1 MSVFTG
7 SCVAMVTPFTE
18 DGINFES
25 LARLIQFQIQEGT
38 DALLAC
44 GTTGEPPTMTKE
56 ERYSVIGFTVEKA
69 AKRVPVIAGTG
80 GYNTAAV
87 IEDSKEAERLG
98 ADALLIVTPYY
109 NKTTQK
115 GLIKHYAAIADAVH
129 IPIIIYNVPS
139 RTGLNVTP
147 ATLKE
152 LSKIDNIVGI
162 KEASGDIAQVVN
174 MARLCEGALDIYS
187 GNDDMVVPLLSV
199 GGKGVISVVANI
211 APRDTHDM
219 VAKFLNG
226 DIEGSRKLQFKL
238 FPLIEALFLE
248 VNPIPVKT
256 AMNLMGM
263 NVGKLRMP
271 LTDMSESNLE
281 VLKQRMIE
289 YGLEIQEQNK

>member
-7 SCVAMVTPFTE
+7 SCVALVTPFT
-18 DGINFES
+18 DNGINFES
-25 LARLIQFQIQEGT
+25 LANLIEFQINGGT
-38 DALLAC
+38 DAILVC
-44 GTTGEPPTMTKE
+44 GTTGEPPTMTRE
-56 ERYSVIGFTVEKA
+56 ERYSVIGFTVEKV

-115 GLIKHYAAIADAVH
+115 GLIQHYAAIADAVH

-139 RTGLNVTP
+139 RTGLNVAP
-147 ATLKE
+147 STLKE
-152 LSKIDNIVGI
+152 LSRIDNIVGI
-162 KEASGDIAQVVN
+162 KEASGNIAQVTE
-174 MARLCEGALDIYS
+174 MARLCGDRIDIYS
-187 GNDDMVVPLLSV
+187 GDDNIVVPILAL

-211 APRDTHDM
+211 APRDTHEM

-238 FPLIEALFLE
+238 NPLIEALFLE

-256 AMNLMGM
+256 ALNLMGM
-263 NVGKLRMP
+263 NVGKLRLP
-271 LTDMSESNLE
+271 LTDMSEQNLE
-281 VLKQRMIE
+281 ILKKRMLE
-289 YGLEIQEQNK
+289 YGLKIQQ

>member
-7 SCVAMVTPFTE
+7 SCVALVTPFTD
-18 DGINFES
+18 DGVNFES
-25 LARLIQFQIQEGT
+25 LANLIEFQIREGT
-38 DALLAC
+38 DAILVC
-44 GTTGEPPTMTKE
+44 GTTGEPPTMTRDEK
-56 ERYSVIGFTVEKA
+56 YSVIGFTVEKV

-80 GYNTAAV
+80 GYNTATV

-115 GLIKHYAAIADAVH
+115 GLIQHYAAIADAVH
-129 IPIIIYNVPS
+129 IPIIIYNVPG
-139 RTGLNVTP
+139 RTGLNVAP
-147 ATLKE
+147 STLKE

-162 KEASGDIAQVVN
+162 KEASGNIAQVTE
-174 MARLCEGALDIYS
+174 MARLCGDKIDIYS
-187 GNDDMVVPLLSV
+187 GDDNIVVPILAL

-211 APRDTHDM
+211 APRDTHEM

-238 FPLIEALFLE
+238 NPLIEALFLE

-256 AMNLMGM
+256 ALNLMGM
-263 NVGKLRMP
+263 NAGKLRMP
-271 LTDMSESNLE
+271 LTDMSEQNLE
-281 VLKQRMIE
+281 ILKKRMLE
-289 YGLEIQEQNK
+289 YGLKIQQ

>member
-1 MSVFTG
+1 
-7 SCVAMVTPFTE
+7 MVTPFTE

-25 LARLIQFQIQEGT
+25 LANLIEFQIREGT

-44 GTTGEPPTMTKE
+44 GTTGEPPTMTRE

-80 GYNTAAV
+80 GYNTADV
-87 IEDSKEAERLG
+87 IKDSKEAERLG

-109 NKTTQK
+109 NKTSQK
-115 GLIKHYAAIADAVH
+115 GLIQHYAAIADAVH

-147 ATLKE
+147 STLKE

-162 KEASGDIAQVVN
+162 KEASGDITQVVN
-174 MARLCEGALDIYS
+174 MARLCEGTIDLYS

-219 VAKFLNG
+219 VDKFLNG

-263 NVGKLRMP
+263 NVGRLRMP
-271 LTDMSESNLE
+271 LTDMSERNLE
-281 VLKQRMIE
+281 ILKQRMIE
-289 YGLEIQEQNK
+289 YGLEINN

>member
-25 LARLIQFQIQEGT
+25 LANLIEFQIREGT

-44 GTTGEPPTMTKE
+44 GTTGEPPTMTRE

-80 GYNTAAV
+80 GYNTADV
-87 IEDSKEAERLG
+87 IKDSKEAERLG

-109 NKTTQK
+109 NKTSQK
-115 GLIKHYAAIADAVH
+115 GLIQHYAAIADAVH

-147 ATLKE
+147 STLKE

-162 KEASGDIAQVVN
+162 KEASGDITQVVN
-174 MARLCEGALDIYS
+174 MARLCEGTIDLYS

-219 VAKFLNG
+219 VDKFLNG

-263 NVGKLRMP
+263 NVGRLRMP
-271 LTDMSESNLE
+271 LTDMSERNLE
-281 VLKQRMIE
+281 ILKQRMIE
-289 YGLEIQEQNK
+289 YGLEINN

>member
-7 SCVAMVTPFTE
+7 SCVALVTPFT
-18 DGINFES
+18 DNGINFES
-25 LARLIQFQIQEGT
+25 LANLIEFQINGGT
-38 DALLAC
+38 DAILVC
-44 GTTGEPPTMTKE
+44 GTTGEPPTMTRE
-56 ERYSVIGFTVEKA
+56 ERYSVIGFTVEKV

-115 GLIKHYAAIADAVH
+115 GLIQHYAAIADAVH

-139 RTGLNVTP
+139 RTGLNVAP
-147 ATLKE
+147 STLKE
-152 LSKIDNIVGI
+152 LSRIDNIVGI
-162 KEASGDIAQVVN
+162 KEASGNIAQVTE
-174 MARLCEGALDIYS
+174 MARLCGDRIDIYS
-187 GNDDMVVPLLSV
+187 GDDNIVVPILAL

-211 APRDTHDM
+211 APRDTHEM

-238 FPLIEALFLE
+238 NPLIEALFLE

-256 AMNLMGM
+256 ALNLMGM
-263 NVGKLRMP
+263 NAGKLRMP
-271 LTDMSESNLE
+271 LTDMSEQNLE
-281 VLKQRMIE
+281 ILKKRMLE
-289 YGLEIQEQNK
+289 YGLKIQQ

>member
-7 SCVAMVTPFTE
+7 SCVALVTPFTD
-18 DGINFES
+18 DGVNFES
-25 LARLIQFQIQEGT
+25 LANLIEFQIREGT
-38 DALLAC
+38 DAILVC
-44 GTTGEPPTMTKE
+44 GTTGEPPTMTRE
-56 ERYSVIGFTVEKA
+56 EKYSVIGFTVEKV

-80 GYNTAAV
+80 GYNTATV

-115 GLIKHYAAIADAVH
+115 GLIQHYAAIADAVH

-139 RTGLNVTP
+139 RTGLNVAP
-147 ATLKE
+147 STLKE

-162 KEASGDIAQVVN
+162 KEASGNIAQVTE
-174 MARLCEGALDIYS
+174 MARLCGDKIDIYS
-187 GNDDMVVPLLSV
+187 GDDNIVVPILAL

-211 APRDTHDM
+211 APRDTHEM

-238 FPLIEALFLE
+238 NPLIEALFLE

-256 AMNLMGM
+256 ALNLMGM
-263 NVGKLRMP
+263 NAGKLRMP
-271 LTDMSESNLE
+271 LTDMSEQNLE
-281 VLKQRMIE
+281 ILKKRMLE
-289 YGLEIQEQNK
+289 YGLKIRQ

>member
-1 MSVFTG
+1 
-7 SCVAMVTPFTE
+7 
-18 DGINFES
+18 
-25 LARLIQFQIQEGT
+25 
-38 DALLAC
+38 
-44 GTTGEPPTMTKE
+44 
-56 ERYSVIGFTVEKA
+56 
-69 AKRVPVIAGTG
+69 
-80 GYNTAAV
+80 
-87 IEDSKEAERLG
+87 
-98 ADALLIVTPYY
+98 
-109 NKTTQK
+109 
-115 GLIKHYAAIADAVH
+115 
-129 IPIIIYNVPS
+129 
-139 RTGLNVTP
+139 
-147 ATLKE
+147 
-152 LSKIDNIVGI
+152 
-162 KEASGDIAQVVN
+162 

>member
-18 DGINFES
+18 NGINFDS
-25 LARLIQFQIQEGT
+25 LANQIEFQIREGT

-44 GTTGEPPTMTKE
+44 GTTGEPSTMTKE

-69 AKRVPVIAGTG
+69 AKRLPVLAGTG
-80 GYNTAAV
+80 GNNTAAV

-109 NKTTQK
+109 NRTTQK
-115 GLIKHYAAIADAVH
+115 GLNQHYAAIADTVH

-139 RTGLNVTP
+139 RTNLNITP
-147 ATLKE
+147 STLKE
-152 LSKIDNIVGI
+152 LSKIDNIAGI
-162 KEASGDIAQVVN
+162 KEASGDIAQVVD
-174 MARLCEGALDIYS
+174 MARLCEGVIDLYS

-219 VAKFLNG
+219 VARFFDG
-226 DIEGSRKLQFKL
+226 DIEGARKLQFKL
-238 FPLIEALFLE
+238 YPLVKALFME
-248 VNPIPVKT
+248 VSPIPVKT

-263 NVGKLRMP
+263 NAGKLRMP
-271 LTDMSESNLE
+271 LTDMSEENLKI
-281 VLKQRMIE
+281 LKQEMIE
-289 YGLEIQEQNK
+289 YGFEIQA

>member
-7 SCVAMVTPFTE
+7 SCVALVTPFTD
-18 DGINFES
+18 DGVNFES
-25 LARLIQFQIQEGT
+25 LANLIEFQIREGT
-38 DALLAC
+38 DAILVC
-44 GTTGEPPTMTKE
+44 GTTGEPPTMTRE
-56 ERYSVIGFTVEKA
+56 EKYSVIGFTVEKV

-80 GYNTAAV
+80 GYNTATV

-115 GLIKHYAAIADAVH
+115 GLIQHYAAIADAVH
-129 IPIIIYNVPS
+129 IPIIIYNVPG
-139 RTGLNVTP
+139 RTGLNIAP
-147 ATLKE
+147 STLKE

-162 KEASGDIAQVVN
+162 KEASGNIAQVTE
-174 MARLCEGALDIYS
+174 MARLCGDKIDIYS
-187 GNDDMVVPLLSV
+187 GDDNIVVPILAL

-211 APRDTHDM
+211 APRDTHEM

-238 FPLIEALFLE
+238 NPLIEALFLE

-256 AMNLMGM
+256 ALNLMGM
-263 NVGKLRMP
+263 NAGKLRMP
-271 LTDMSESNLE
+271 LTDMSEQNLE
-281 VLKQRMIE
+281 ILKKRMME
-289 YGLEIQEQNK
+289 YGLTIQQ

>member
-18 DGINFES
+18 NGINFDS
-25 LARLIQFQIQEGT
+25 LANQIEFQIREGT

-44 GTTGEPPTMTKE
+44 GTTGEPSTMTKE

-69 AKRVPVIAGTG
+69 AKRLPVLAGTG
-80 GYNTAAV
+80 GNNTAAV

-109 NKTTQK
+109 NRTTQK
-115 GLIKHYAAIADAVH
+115 GLIQHYAAIADTVH

-139 RTGLNVTP
+139 RTNLNITP
-147 ATLKE
+147 STLKE
-152 LSKIDNIVGI
+152 LSKIDNIAGI
-162 KEASGDIAQVVN
+162 KEASGDIAQVVD
-174 MARLCEGALDIYS
+174 MARLCEGVIDLYS

-219 VAKFLNG
+219 VARFFDG
-226 DIEGSRKLQFKL
+226 DIEGARKLQFKL
-238 FPLIEALFLE
+238 YPLVKALFME
-248 VNPIPVKT
+248 VSPIPVKT

-263 NVGKLRMP
+263 NAGKLRMP
-271 LTDMSESNLE
+271 LTDMSEENLKI
-281 VLKQRMIE
+281 LKQEMIE
-289 YGLEIQEQNK
+289 YGFEIQA